1 MTDSKSVAFKSVSV
15 RVRPLVPI
23 YSSILSYRIAKAPDS
38 RGFVVSSVLYCP
50 ALSIPIH
57 AFDVHYY
64 VHWNLNVH
72 WVAVMGTRKP
82 ISSDR
87 SISSHKA
94 DDKEYLVSVKNHPM
108 LYLMVRPN
116 GTKSWV
122 YRYLSPTHSKNKRI
136 SLGVYPNV
144 SFARACE
151 IWRDYEEL
159 LSRNIDPKDHREALK
174 NSIISKTKNS
184 FNHFAWE
191 YFDSLDQTQK
201 RNTLIRKR
209 GRLEL
214 ICSYIG
220 DEPISEIS
228 SPRMLEVLLDIQAKS
243 LNKAGKP
250 TDKAERCAGIASD
263 VFVYAGAR
271 GFCTSNPAALIKSQ
285 LAKSSY
291 GHRPAITKPKE
302 FAKLL
307 RDIETIEGDPNT
319 INSLR
324 LLALLFVRNG
334 DLRRMRWADVDLDA
348 GRWRLKPLKGQGK
361 VTMVKDMVVPLP
373 DQAVAILNE
382 QQKINGHT
390 EYVFF
395 SQTAKKHQIISE
407 NTANKRL
414 KDLGYQSIH
423 CAHGFRA
430 TAKTLLQEQLKYP
443 LVLVEMALGHTTKDP
458 NGTAY
463 GRFEYIDDRSF
474 MMQKWADYLDAL
486 REGRDTAEFRADAQ
500 TKADSTA
507 QLQAL
512 IDQLGEDKVLGLLS
526 RKVSG

>member
-1 MTDSKSVAFKSVSV
+1 
-15 RVRPLVPI
+15 
-23 YSSILSYRIAKAPDS
+23 
-38 RGFVVSSVLYCP
+38 
-50 ALSIPIH
+50 
-57 AFDVHYY
+57 
-64 VHWNLNVH
+64 
-72 WVAVMGTRKP
+72 MGTRKP

-94 DDKEYLVSVKNHPM
+94 NDKEYLVSVKNHPM

-174 NSIISKTKNS
+174 NSIVSKTKNS

-201 RNTLIRKR
+201 GNTLIRKK

-220 DEPISEIS
+220 NDPISDID

-243 LNKAGKP
+243 LNKDDKP
-250 TDKAERCAGIASD
+250 TDKAERCAGIASE

-271 GFCTSNPAALIKSQ
+271 GFCSSNPAALIKSQ

-302 FAKLL
+302 LAKLL
-307 RDIETIEGDPNT
+307 RDIETIEGDLNT

-334 DLRRMRWADVDLDA
+334 DLRRMRWADLDLEA

-463 GRFEYIDDRSF
+463 GRFEYIDDRSD

-486 REGRDTAEFRADAQ
+486 REGRDTAEFRADAE
-500 TKADSTA
+500 TKADPTI

-512 IDQLGEDKVLGLLS
+512 IDQLGDEEVLRILKG
-526 RKVSG
+526 KC

>member
-1 MTDSKSVAFKSVSV
+1 MEQ
-15 RVRPLVPI
+15 
-23 YSSILSYRIAKAPDS
+23 
-38 RGFVVSSVLYCP
+38 
-50 ALSIPIH
+50 
-57 AFDVHYY
+57 
-64 VHWNLNVH
+64 
-72 WVAVMGTRKP
+72 RKP

-94 DDKEYLVSVKNHPM
+94 EDKEYLVPVKGCPK

-116 GTKSWV
+116 GTKSWL
-122 YRYLSPTHSKNKRI
+122 YRYLSPTYSKNRRL

-144 SFARACE
+144 SFARACD
-151 IWRDYEEL
+151 IWRENEDFITKGL
-159 LSRNIDPKDHREALK
+159 DPKEYREELK

-191 YFDSLDQTQK
+191 YFDTLEQSQK
-201 RNTLIRKR
+201 GNTLIRKK

-220 DEPISEIS
+220 NEPISEID

-243 LNKAGKP
+243 LNKDGKP

-271 GFCTSNPAALIKSQ
+271 GFCSSNPAALIKSQ

-291 GHRPAITKPKE
+291 GHRPAVTKPE
-302 FAKLL
+302 VLTKLL
-307 RDIETIEGDPNT
+307 KAIETLECDLNT

-334 DLRRMRWADVDLDA
+334 DLRRMRWADIDLEA
-348 GRWRLKPLKGQGK
+348 GRWQFKPLKGQGK
-361 VTMVKDMVVPLP
+361 LNMVKDMVVPLP
-373 DQAVAILNE
+373 SQAVAILRE

-390 EYVFF
+390 EYVFY
-395 SQTAKKHQIISE
+395 SETAKKHQIISDA
-407 NTANKRL
+407 TANNQLHK
-414 KDLGYQSIH
+414 LGYQNIH

-430 TAKTLLQEQLKYP
+430 TAKTIMQEQLKYP
-443 LVLVEMALGHTTKDP
+443 LLLVEMALGHTTKDP
-458 NGTAY
+458 NGSAY
-463 GRFEYIDDRSF
+463 GRFEYIDDRSN
-474 MMQKWADYLDAL
+474 MMQKWADYLDTL

-500 TKADSTA
+500 TKSDANA

-512 IDQLGEDKVLGLLS
+512 IAQLGEDKVLELL
-526 RKVSG
+526 KVEQN

>member
-1 MTDSKSVAFKSVSV
+1 ME
-15 RVRPLVPI
+15 R
-23 YSSILSYRIAKAPDS
+23 KA
-38 RGFVVSSVLYCP
+38 
-50 ALSIPIH
+50 
-57 AFDVHYY
+57 
-64 VHWNLNVH
+64 
-72 WVAVMGTRKP
+72 

-87 SISSHKA
+87 SISSHKPE
-94 DDKEYLVSVKNHPM
+94 DKKYFVPVKNHPK
-108 LYLMVRPN
+108 LFLMVRPTE
-116 GTKSWV
+116 TKSWM
-122 YRYLSPTHSKNKRI
+122 YRYYPPSNPKQSII
-136 SLGVYPNV
+136 SIGIYP
-144 SFARACE
+144 SISYARACE
-151 IWRDYEEL
+151 VWREYEDL
-159 LSRNIDPKDHREALK
+159 LSKGIDPKVHREEIK
-174 NSIISKTKNS
+174 KSVISKTKNS
-184 FNHFAWE
+184 FDHFAWK
-191 YFDSLDQTQK
+191 YFDSLDKTQK
-201 RNTLIRKR
+201 NNTLIRKK

-228 SPRMLEVLLDIQAKS
+228 SPRMLEVLLDIQANS

-271 GFCTSNPAALIKSQ
+271 GFCSSNPAALIKSQ

-302 FAKLL
+302 LAKLL

-334 DLRRMRWADVDLDA
+334 DLRRMRWADLDLEA
-348 GRWRLKPLKGQGK
+348 GRWTLKPLKGQGK
-361 VTMVKDMVVPLP
+361 VNMVKDMVVPLP
-373 DQAVAILNE
+373 RQAVAILRE

-390 EYVFF
+390 PYVFF
-395 SQTAKKHQIISE
+395 SQTAKKHQIISDA
-407 NTANKRL
+407 TANKRL
-414 KDLGYQSIH
+414 KDLGYKDIH

-430 TAKTLLQEQLKYP
+430 TAKTILQEQLKYP

-463 GRFEYIDDRSF
+463 GRFEYIDDRSE
-474 MMQKWADYLDAL
+474 MMQNWADYLDAL
-486 REGRDTAEFRADAQ
+486 REGEDTVEFRADAQ
-500 TKADSTA
+500 AKADSTA

-512 IDQLGEDKVLGLLS
+512 IDQFGEDKVLELLQTKS
-526 RKVSG
+526 

>member
-1 MTDSKSVAFKSVSV
+1 MYTTMYTDFKMYIGV
-15 RVRPLVPI
+15 LVME
-23 YSSILSYRIAKAPDS
+23 A
-38 RGFVVSSVLYCP
+38 
-50 ALSIPIH
+50 
-57 AFDVHYY
+57 
-64 VHWNLNVH
+64 
-72 WVAVMGTRKP
+72 RKP

-94 DDKEYLVSVKNHPM
+94 DHKEYLVSVKNHPM

-122 YRYLSPTHSKNKRI
+122 YRYLSPTKSKNKRI

-159 LSRNIDPKDHREALK
+159 LSRNIDPKDHREELK
-174 NSIISKTKNS
+174 NSFISRTKNY
-184 FNHFAWE
+184 FNYFAWD
-191 YFDSLDQTQK
+191 YFATLEQTQK
-201 RNTLIRKR
+201 GNTLIRKK

-220 DEPISEIS
+220 NEPISEID
-228 SPRMLEVLLDIQAKS
+228 SPRMLEVLLDIQANS
-243 LNKAGKP
+243 LNKDGKP

-263 VFVYAGAR
+263 VFIYAGAR
-271 GFCTSNPAALIKSQ
+271 GFCSSNPAALIKSQ

-291 GHRPAITKPKE
+291 GHRPAITKPKDL
-302 FAKLL
+302 AKLL
-307 RDIETIEGDPNT
+307 QAIETIEGDPNT

-334 DLRRMRWADVDLDA
+334 DLRRMRWANLDLEA
-348 GRWRLKPLKGQGK
+348 GRWQFKPLKGQGK
-361 VTMVKDMVVPLP
+361 LNMVKDMVVPLP
-373 DQAVAILNE
+373 HQAVAILHE

-390 EYVFF
+390 EHVFY
-395 SQTAKKHQIISE
+395 SQIAKKNKIISDV
-407 NTANKRL
+407 TANKRL
-414 KDLGYQSIH
+414 KDLGYQNIH

-430 TAKTLLQEQLKYP
+430 TAKTILQEQLKYS
-443 LVLVEMALGHTTKDP
+443 LLIVEMALGHTTKDP
-458 NGTAY
+458 NGAAY
-463 GRFEYIDDRSF
+463 GRFEYIDDRSN

-486 REGRDTAEFRADAQ
+486 RDGKDTAEFKADAQ
-500 TKADSTA
+500 ITTNANA

-512 IDQLGEDKVLGLLS
+512 IDQLGEDKVLELLS
-526 RKVSG
+526 SKASD

>member
-1 MTDSKSVAFKSVSV
+1 ME
-15 RVRPLVPI
+15 R
-23 YSSILSYRIAKAPDS
+23 KA
-38 RGFVVSSVLYCP
+38 
-50 ALSIPIH
+50 
-57 AFDVHYY
+57 
-64 VHWNLNVH
+64 
-72 WVAVMGTRKP
+72 

-87 SISSHKA
+87 SISSHKPE
-94 DDKEYLVSVKNHPM
+94 DKKYFVAVKNHPK
-108 LYLMVRPN
+108 LFLMVRPTE
-116 GTKSWV
+116 TKSWM
-122 YRYLSPTHSKNKRI
+122 YRYYPPSNPKQSII
-136 SLGVYPNV
+136 SIGIYP
-144 SFARACE
+144 SISYARACE
-151 IWRDYEEL
+151 VWREYEDL
-159 LSRNIDPKDHREALK
+159 LSKGIDPKFHREEIK
-174 NSIISKTKNS
+174 KRFISKTKNS

-191 YFDSLDQTQK
+191 YFYTLEQSQK
-201 RNTLIRKR
+201 GNTLIRKK

-220 DEPISEIS
+220 NEPISEIS
-228 SPRMLEVLLDIQAKS
+228 SPRMLEVLLDIQANS
-243 LNKAGKP
+243 LNKDGKP

-271 GFCTSNPAALIKSQ
+271 GFCSSNPAALIKSQ

-302 FAKLL
+302 LAKLL

-334 DLRRMRWADVDLDA
+334 DLRRMRWVDLDLKA

-361 VTMVKDMVVPLP
+361 VNMVKDMVVPLSR
-373 DQAVAILNE
+373 QAVNILGE
-382 QQKINGHT
+382 QHKINGHT

-395 SQTAKKHQIISE
+395 SQTAKKHQIISDA
-407 NTANKRL
+407 TANKRL
-414 KDLGYQSIH
+414 KDLGYKDIH

-430 TAKTLLQEQLKYP
+430 TAKTILQEQLKYP

-458 NGTAY
+458 NGAAY
-463 GRFEYIDDRSF
+463 GRFEYIDDRAE

-486 REGRDTAEFRADAQ
+486 REGRDTEEFRADGQ
-500 TKADSTA
+500 TKTDPSV

-512 IDQLGEDKVLGLLS
+512 IDQLGEDKVLAMLS
-526 RKVSG
+526 GKVSD

>member
-1 MTDSKSVAFKSVSV
+1 MSVMEA
-15 RVRPLVPI
+15 
-23 YSSILSYRIAKAPDS
+23 
-38 RGFVVSSVLYCP
+38 
-50 ALSIPIH
+50 
-57 AFDVHYY
+57 
-64 VHWNLNVH
+64 
-72 WVAVMGTRKP
+72 RKP

-144 SFARACE
+144 SFSRACE

-159 LSRNIDPKDHREALK
+159 LSRNIDPRNHREEFK

-191 YFDSLDQTQK
+191 YFEGLEQTQK
-201 RNTLIRKR
+201 SNTLIRKK
-209 GRLEL
+209 GRLDL
-214 ICSYIG
+214 ICKYIG
-220 DEPISEIS
+220 DQPISEIT
-228 SPRMLEVLLDIQAKS
+228 SPKMLEVLLNIQANS
-243 LNKAGKP
+243 LNKDGKP

-271 GFCTSNPAALIKSQ
+271 GFCTSDPAALIKSQ

-291 GHRPAITKPKE
+291 GHRPAVTKPKDL
-302 FAKLL
+302 AKLL
-307 RDIETIEGDPNT
+307 KAIETIEGDPNT

-334 DLRRMRWADVDLDA
+334 DLRRMRWADLDLEA

-361 VTMVKDMVVPLP
+361 VNMVKDMVVPLP
-373 DQAVAILNE
+373 RQAVAILHE
-382 QQKINGHT
+382 QKKINGHT

-395 SQTAKKHQIISE
+395 SQTAKKHQIISDA
-407 NTANKRL
+407 TANKRL
-414 KDLGYQSIH
+414 KDLGYKDIH

-430 TAKTLLQEQLKYP
+430 TAKTILQEQLKYP

-463 GRFEYIDDRSF
+463 GRFEYIDDRAN

-486 REGRDTAEFRADAQ
+486 REGRDTVAFKADADV
-500 TKADSTA
+500 KANPTA

-512 IDQLGEDKVLGLLS
+512 IAQLGADKVLGMLENEI
-526 RKVSG
+526 

>member
-1 MTDSKSVAFKSVSV
+1 MSVMEA
-15 RVRPLVPI
+15 
-23 YSSILSYRIAKAPDS
+23 
-38 RGFVVSSVLYCP
+38 
-50 ALSIPIH
+50 
-57 AFDVHYY
+57 
-64 VHWNLNVH
+64 
-72 WVAVMGTRKP
+72 RKP

-94 DDKEYLVSVKNHPM
+94 DEKEYLVSVKNHPM

-136 SLGVYPNV
+136 SLGVYPNI
-144 SFARACE
+144 SFSRACK
-151 IWRDYEEL
+151 IWYEYEDL
-159 LSRNIDPKDHREALK
+159 LSRNIDPKTYREEIK
-174 NSIISKTKNS
+174 NSLISKTKNS
-184 FNHFAWE
+184 FKHYAWE
-191 YFDSLDQTQK
+191 YFEGLEKTQK
-201 RNTLIRKR
+201 GNTLIRKK

-220 DEPISEIS
+220 NEPISEIG
-228 SPRMLEVLLDIQAKS
+228 SPRMLEVLLDIQANS
-243 LNKAGKP
+243 LNKVGKP

-263 VFVYAGAR
+263 VFIYAGAR
-271 GFCTSNPAALIKSQ
+271 GFCSSNPAALIKSQ

-291 GHRPAITKPKE
+291 GHRPAITNPKDLG
-302 FAKLL
+302 KLL
-307 RDIETIEGDPNT
+307 RAVETIEGDPNT

-334 DLRRMRWADVDLDA
+334 DLRRMRWADVDLEA
-348 GRWRLKPLKGQGK
+348 GRWQLKPLKGQGK
-361 VTMVKDMVVPLP
+361 VNMVKDMVVPLP
-373 DQAVAILNE
+373 DQAVAILRE
-382 QQKINGHT
+382 QHKVNGHT
-390 EYVFF
+390 KYVFF

-414 KDLGYQSIH
+414 KDLGYQNIH

-458 NGTAY
+458 NGSAY
-463 GRFEYIDDRSF
+463 GRFEYIDDRAD

-500 TKADSTA
+500 SQADSTT

-512 IDQLGEDKVLGLLS
+512 IDQLGEDKVRKMLS
-526 RKVSG
+526 S

>member
-1 MTDSKSVAFKSVSV
+1 ME
-15 RVRPLVPI
+15 R
-23 YSSILSYRIAKAPDS
+23 KA
-38 RGFVVSSVLYCP
+38 
-50 ALSIPIH
+50 
-57 AFDVHYY
+57 
-64 VHWNLNVH
+64 
-72 WVAVMGTRKP
+72 

-87 SISSHKA
+87 SISSHKPE
-94 DDKEYLVSVKNHPM
+94 DKKYFVAVKNHPK
-108 LYLMVRPN
+108 LFLMVRPTE
-116 GTKSWV
+116 TKSWM
-122 YRYLSPTHSKNKRI
+122 YRYYPPSNPKQSII
-136 SLGVYPNV
+136 SIGIYP
-144 SFARACE
+144 SISYARACE
-151 IWRDYEEL
+151 VWREYEDL
-159 LSRNIDPKDHREALK
+159 LSKGIDPKIHREDIK
-174 NSIISKTKNS
+174 KSFISKTKNS

-191 YFDSLDQTQK
+191 YFDTLEQSQK
-201 RNTLIRKR
+201 GNTLIRKK

-220 DEPISEIS
+220 NEPISEIG

-243 LNKAGKP
+243 LNKDDKP

-263 VFVYAGAR
+263 VFVYANAR
-271 GFCTSNPAALIKSQ
+271 GFCSSNPAALIKSQ

-291 GHRPAITKPKE
+291 GHRPAVTKPKDL
-302 FAKLL
+302 AKLL
-307 RDIETIEGDPNT
+307 RAIETIEGDPNT

-334 DLRRMRWADVDLDA
+334 DLRRMCWIDLDLEA

-361 VTMVKDMVVPLP
+361 VNMVKDMVVPLP
-373 DQAVAILNE
+373 RQAVAILRE

-395 SQTAKKHQIISE
+395 SQTAKKHQIISDA
-407 NTANKRL
+407 TANKRL
-414 KDLGYQSIH
+414 KDLGYKDIH

-430 TAKTLLQEQLKYP
+430 TAKTILQEQLKYP

-463 GRFEYIDDRSF
+463 GRFEYIDDRSD

-486 REGRDTAEFRADAQ
+486 REGRDTAKFKADAED
-500 TKADSTA
+500 KANPTT

-512 IDQLGEDKVLGLLS
+512 IAQLGKDKVLELL
-526 RKVSG
+526 

>member
-1 MTDSKSVAFKSVSV
+1 MKQ
-15 RVRPLVPI
+15 
-23 YSSILSYRIAKAPDS
+23 
-38 RGFVVSSVLYCP
+38 
-50 ALSIPIH
+50 
-57 AFDVHYY
+57 
-64 VHWNLNVH
+64 
-72 WVAVMGTRKP
+72 RKP
-82 ISSDR
+82 VSSDR

-94 DDKEYLVSVKNHPM
+94 ENKEYLVPVKGCPK
-108 LYLMVRPN
+108 LYLMIRPN

-122 YRYLSPTHSKNKRI
+122 YRYLSPTYSKNRKI

-144 SFARACE
+144 SFARACD
-151 IWRDYEEL
+151 IWRENEDFITKGL
-159 LSRNIDPKDHREALK
+159 DPKEYREEIK
-174 NSIISKTKNS
+174 NNIVIKTQNS

-191 YFDSLDQTQK
+191 YFYGLEQSQK
-201 RNTLIRKR
+201 GNTLIRKK

-220 DEPISEIS
+220 NEPISEIG

-243 LNKAGKP
+243 VNKDGKP

-271 GFCTSNPAALIKSQ
+271 GFCTSNPASLIKSQ

-291 GHRPAITKPKE
+291 GHRPAVTKPE
-302 FAKLL
+302 DLAKLL
-307 RDIETIEGDPNT
+307 QAIETIEGDLNT

-334 DLRRMRWADVDLDA
+334 DLRRMRWIDLDLDA
-348 GRWRLKPLKGQGK
+348 GRWQLKPLKGQGK
-361 VTMVKDMVVPLP
+361 LNMVKDMVVPLP
-373 DQAVAILNE
+373 RQAITIIRE
-382 QQKINGHT
+382 QQNINGLT

-395 SQTAKKHQIISE
+395 SQTAKKHQIISDA
-407 NTANKRL
+407 TANKRL
-414 KDLGYQSIH
+414 KDLGYQDIH

-430 TAKTLLQEQLKYP
+430 TAKTILQEQLKYP
-443 LVLVEMALGHTTKDP
+443 LRLVEMALGHTTKDP

-463 GRFEYIDDRSF
+463 GRFEYIDDRSN

-486 REGRDTAEFRADAQ
+486 REGRDTAEFRADSQ
-500 TKADSTA
+500 KTADSNA

-512 IDQLGEDKVLGLLS
+512 IDQLGDDKVLELL
-526 RKVSG
+526 KYNT

>member
-1 MTDSKSVAFKSVSV
+1 MEA
-15 RVRPLVPI
+15 
-23 YSSILSYRIAKAPDS
+23 
-38 RGFVVSSVLYCP
+38 
-50 ALSIPIH
+50 
-57 AFDVHYY
+57 
-64 VHWNLNVH
+64 
-72 WVAVMGTRKP
+72 RKP

-87 SISSHKA
+87 SISSYKA
-94 DDKEYLVSVKNHPM
+94 NDKEYLVSVKNHPM

-144 SFARACE
+144 SFSRACE

-159 LSRNIDPKDHREALK
+159 LSRSIDPKAHREELK
-174 NSIISKTKNS
+174 QSIIIKTKNS

-191 YFDSLDQTQK
+191 YFDSLEQTQK
-201 RNTLIRKR
+201 SNTLIRKK

-220 DEPISEIS
+220 NEPISEID
-228 SPRMLEVLLDIQAKS
+228 PPKMLKVLSDIQANS

-271 GFCTSNPAALIKSQ
+271 GFCSSNPAALIKSQ
-285 LAKSSY
+285 LAKSNY
-291 GHRPAITKPKE
+291 GHRPAITKPKDL
-302 FAKLL
+302 AKLL
-307 RDIETIEGDPNT
+307 RAIETIEGDLNT

-334 DLRRMRWADVDLDA
+334 DLRRMRWSDIDLEA
-348 GRWRLKPLKGQGK
+348 GRWQLKPLKGQGK

-373 DQAVAILNE
+373 DQAVAILRE

-414 KDLGYQSIH
+414 KDLGYQNIH

-458 NGTAY
+458 NGSAY
-463 GRFEYIDDRSF
+463 GRFEYIDDRSD

-486 REGRDTAEFRADAQ
+486 REGRDTAEFRADAED
-500 TKADSTA
+500 KADSTV

-512 IDQLGEDKVLGLLS
+512 IDQLGEDKVLELL
-526 RKVSG
+526 KNKG

>member
-1 MTDSKSVAFKSVSV
+1 ME
-15 RVRPLVPI
+15 R
-23 YSSILSYRIAKAPDS
+23 KA
-38 RGFVVSSVLYCP
+38 
-50 ALSIPIH
+50 
-57 AFDVHYY
+57 
-64 VHWNLNVH
+64 
-72 WVAVMGTRKP
+72 

-87 SISSHKA
+87 SISSHKPE
-94 DDKEYLVSVKNHPM
+94 DKKYFVPVKNHPK
-108 LYLMVRPN
+108 LFLMVRPTE
-116 GTKSWV
+116 TKSWM
-122 YRYLSPTHSKNKRI
+122 YRYYPPSNPKQSII
-136 SLGVYPNV
+136 SIGIYP
-144 SFARACE
+144 SISYARACE
-151 IWRDYEEL
+151 VWREYEDL
-159 LSRNIDPKDHREALK
+159 LSKGIDPKVHREEIK
-174 NSIISKTKNS
+174 KSVISKTKNS
-184 FNHFAWE
+184 FDHFAWE
-191 YFDSLDQTQK
+191 YFDSLDKTQK
-201 RNTLIRKR
+201 NNTLIRKK

-228 SPRMLEVLLDIQAKS
+228 SPRMLEVLLDIQANS

-271 GFCTSNPAALIKSQ
+271 GFCSSNPAALIKSQ

-334 DLRRMRWADVDLDA
+334 DLRRMRWADLDLDV
-348 GRWRLKPLKGQGK
+348 GRWTLKPLKGQGK
-361 VTMVKDMVVPLP
+361 VNMVKDMVVPLP
-373 DQAVAILNE
+373 RQAVSILRA
-382 QQKINGHT
+382 QQQINGHT
-390 EYVFF
+390 KFVFY
-395 SQTAKKHQIISE
+395 SETAKKHQIISDA
-407 NTANKRL
+407 TANKRL
-414 KDLGYQSIH
+414 KDLGYQDIH

-430 TAKTLLQEQLKYP
+430 TAKTILQEQLKYP

-463 GRFEYIDDRSF
+463 GRFEYIDDRSE
-474 MMQKWADYLDAL
+474 MMQNWADYLDAL
-486 REGRDTAEFRADAQ
+486 REGRDTAKFRADA
-500 TKADSTA
+500 KGDADSSS

-512 IDQLGEDKVLGLLS
+512 IAELGEDQVLALL
-526 RKVSG
+526 KNKA

>member
-1 MTDSKSVAFKSVSV
+1 MEA
-15 RVRPLVPI
+15 
-23 YSSILSYRIAKAPDS
+23 
-38 RGFVVSSVLYCP
+38 
-50 ALSIPIH
+50 
-57 AFDVHYY
+57 
-64 VHWNLNVH
+64 
-72 WVAVMGTRKP
+72 RKP

-94 DDKEYLVSVKNHPM
+94 DDKEYLVSVKNYPM

-144 SFARACE
+144 SFSRACE

-159 LSRNIDPKDHREALK
+159 LSRSIDPKNHREEIK
-174 NSIISKTKNS
+174 NILISKTKNS

-191 YFDSLDQTQK
+191 YFEGLEQTQK
-201 RNTLIRKR
+201 GNTLIRKK

-220 DEPISEIS
+220 NEPISEIG
-228 SPRMLEVLLDIQAKS
+228 SPRMLEVLLDIQANS

-271 GFCTSNPAALIKSQ
+271 GFCSSNPAALIKSQ

-291 GHRPAITKPKE
+291 GHRPAITKPKDL
-302 FAKLL
+302 AKLL
-307 RDIETIEGDPNT
+307 RAIETLECDLNT

-324 LLALLFVRNG
+324 LLAMLFVRNG
-334 DLRRMRWADVDLDA
+334 DLRRMRWDELNLEA
-348 GRWRLKPLKGQGK
+348 GRWQLKPLKGQGK
-361 VTMVKDMVVPLP
+361 VNMVKDMVVPLSH
-373 DQAVAILNE
+373 QAVAILRE

-395 SQTAKKHQIISE
+395 SETAKKHYIISDA
-407 NTANKRL
+407 TANNQL
-414 KDLGYQSIH
+414 HNLGYQNVH

-430 TAKTLLQEQLKYP
+430 TAKTILQEQLKYS

-458 NGTAY
+458 NGNAY
-463 GRFEYIDDRSF
+463 GRFEYIDDRSD
-474 MMQKWADYLDAL
+474 MMQKWANYLDAL
-486 REGRDTAEFRADAQ
+486 REGRDTVAFRADAQ
-500 TKADSTA
+500 TEANSTA

-512 IDQLGEDKVLGLLS
+512 IDQLGEDQVLELLKNNN
-526 RKVSG
+526 R

>member
-1 MTDSKSVAFKSVSV
+1 
-15 RVRPLVPI
+15 
-23 YSSILSYRIAKAPDS
+23 
-38 RGFVVSSVLYCP
+38 
-50 ALSIPIH
+50 
-57 AFDVHYY
+57 
-64 VHWNLNVH
+64 
-72 WVAVMGTRKP
+72 MGTRKP

-174 NSIISKTKNS
+174 NSIVSKTKNS

-361 VTMVKDMVVPLP
+361 VTMVKDMVVPLS

-382 QQKINGHT
+382 QQKINSHT
-390 EYVFF
+390 EYVFL

-486 REGRDTAEFRADAQ
+486 REGEDTAEFRADAQ
-500 TKADSTA
+500 TKADSTT

-512 IDQLGEDKVLGLLS
+512 IEQLGEDKVLELLS
-526 RKVSG
+526 NKV